1 MLPRHQKSASVC
13 LHSSF
18 RLHYVATI
26 ESEGF
31 ESSFCFKQPS
41 EAYKLISTKQA
52 LIRCSMCLW
61 AYEGSWFCSCSSTCI
76 TMTLVAWRWKSF
88 TSETWSHGEAWSTC
102 HPALP
107 PAVHTSKEQQMHG
120 AHHHRRTAAERRAW
134 SGKRVIFNFLLLNC
148 LLFKFFAQRAPSM
161 NLIFSSHLLYYLF
174 H

>member
-1 MLPRHQKSASVC
+1 MLPHHQKSSTC
-13 LHSSF
+13 LHTSLPSLRGHYREWRIWVAVLF
-18 RLHYVATI
+18 HAALWSIQINLH
-26 ESEGF
+26 
-31 ESSFCFKQPS
+31 
-41 EAYKLISTKQA
+41 QA
-52 LIRCSMCLW
+52 SINLMQYCNVCLW
-61 AYEGSWFCSCSSTCI
+61 AYEGSWCCSCSSTCI

-120 AHHHRRTAAERRAW
+120 AHHHRTAAERRAW

-148 LLFKFFAQRAPSM
+148 LLFKFFVQRAPSM